1 MAVDELKVALYANA
15 SENQAAG
22 DPDGA
27 VRLKEGD
34 DGSCLWQLRFKN
46 NELKTRIQDALQTS
60 TSASS

>member
-1 MAVDELKVALYANA
+1 MVADELKVALYANV

-34 DGSCLWQLRFKN
+34 GGSCLWQLRFKN
-46 NELKTRIQDALQTS
+46 NELRTRVQDALQTS
-60 TSASS
+60 TSAPS